1 MTPSDEPEAKPLA
14 TDPLAGIKALL
25 DEREACEVRVKQINV
40 ELQKA
45 RGLIDART
53 LGVPR
58 KPRIASSNGN
68 GGAGSTGTV
77 PFTMADDDTT
87 LPPAAA

>member
-14 TDPLAGIKALL
+14 TDPFAGIKALL

-45 RGLIDART
+45 RGMIDGRT
-53 LGVPR
+53 LGAPR
-58 KPRIASSNGN
+58 KPRL
-68 GGAGSTGTV
+68 TV
-77 PFTMADDDTT
+77 ADDNPE
-87 LPPAAA
+87 PPAAA